1 MDPTFGYDEL
11 FAYRVMLQDDYE
23 NESDIIRE
31 LKYILLERGMP
42 QADIPNFLRI
52 FYETYGINISLNTI
66 NETLNTEQQMQFNN
80 ENEFFNLLTG
90 MLNNQIIN
98 INTQISNQQQ
108 VNQNDLSNNQQVN
121 QNDSSDNQQVNQND
135 LSNNQQVNV
144 VVNVEDDDDNDLL
157 EEANNVD
164 GDGDLEEDGDGDL
177 EEDDDELPP
186 LEPVTIGNLS
196 SLILTLT
203 ANGVQTS
210 LPPIPINPNH
220 TPQQLE
226 NILHTLIN
234 QQGVSSLSS
243 MFDQQLPHPSIFNN
257 MFNPPMQDVVSTLD
271 EEELKSLKKYKSDKI
286 LDENCSICMSKM
298 GDNPEE
304 ELCKLP
310 CEHDFHASCI
320 EPYLKEYNYK
330 CPICRKEVGKP
341 KFDI

>member
-31 LKYILLERGMP
+31 LKYILLDKGMP
-42 QADIPNFLRI
+42 SADIPDFLRV

-66 NETLNTEQQMQFNN
+66 NETLNTEQSMQFQN
-80 ENEFFNLLTG
+80 ENDFLNLLTG
-90 MLNNQIIN
+90 MLNNQLN
-98 INTQISNQQQ
+98 I
-108 VNQNDLSNNQQVN
+108 NQNDLSNNEQVN
-121 QNDSSDNQQVNQND
+121 QIDSS
-135 LSNNQQVNV
+135 NNEQVNV
-144 VVNVEDDDDNDLL
+144 NVTVNIEDDDNDLL
-157 EEANNVD
+157 EEAHNEGEDEVGDD
-164 GDGDLEEDGDGDL
+164 GD
-177 EEDDDELPP
+177 EDDNLPP
-186 LEPVTIGNLS
+186 LEPMTISNLN

-203 ANGVQTS
+203 TNGVQTS
-210 LPPIPINPNH
+210 LPPIPINSGH

-243 MFDQQLPHPSIFNN
+243 MFDQQLPHPSVFNS
-257 MFNPPMQDVVSTLD
+257 MFSPLIVPMQDVVTTLD